1 MKILFTLANIRLYLI
16 VALLFPCLL
25 PMSIN
30 TVPSTSTIQYSIDV
44 IQDEARQLVEKGII
58 SRQQPIYVLCQYIP
72 AREWVCVECE
82 LERCDFLLR
91 DRIADLIGSEEWD
104 ND

>member
-1 MKILFTLANIRLYLI
+1 
-16 VALLFPCLL
+16 
-25 PMSIN
+25 MSVD
-30 TVPSTSTIQYSIDV
+30 TMPSTSPPATSSLRYSIDV
-44 IQDEARQLVEKGII
+44 IQEEVRHLVEKGAI

>member
-1 MKILFTLANIRLYLI
+1 MIANTI
-16 VALLFPCLL
+16 
-25 PMSIN
+25 
-30 TVPSTSTIQYSIDV
+30 PSTLPKTPVIYSIDT
-44 IQDEARQLVEKGII
+44 IRDEARQLVDQGVI

-82 LERCDFLLR
+82 LEQCEFLLR
-91 DRIADLIGSEEWD
+91 DRISDLIGCEEWD

>member
-1 MKILFTLANIRLYLI
+1 
-16 VALLFPCLL
+16 
-25 PMSIN
+25 MSLETMPPAS
-30 TVPSTSTIQYSIDV
+30 TVHYSID
-44 IQDEARQLVEKGII
+44 ILQDEARHLVEQGVV

-91 DRIADLIGSEEWD
+91 DRIGDLVGQEQWE

>member
-1 MKILFTLANIRLYLI
+1 MSANI
-16 VALLFPCLL
+16 VQ
-25 PMSIN
+25 S
-30 TVPSTSTIQYSIDV
+30 TPSLQYSIDV
-44 IQDEARQLVEKGII
+44 IQDEARHLVEKGVV

-82 LERCDFLLR
+82 LERCNFLLR
-91 DRIADLIGSEEWD
+91 DRIADLITSEEWD

>member
-1 MKILFTLANIRLYLI
+1 
-16 VALLFPCLL
+16 
-25 PMSIN
+25 MSVEIM
-30 TVPSTSTIQYSIDV
+30 PSTSLSATPSLRYSIDV
-44 IQDEARQLVEKGII
+44 IQEEARHLVEKGAI

-91 DRIADLIGSEEWD
+91 DRIGDLIGSEQWD